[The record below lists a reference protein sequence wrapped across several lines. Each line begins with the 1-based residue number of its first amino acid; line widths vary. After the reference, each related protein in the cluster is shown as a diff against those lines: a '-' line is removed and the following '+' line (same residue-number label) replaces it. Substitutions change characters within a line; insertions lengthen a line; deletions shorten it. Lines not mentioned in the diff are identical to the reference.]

1 MNMNE
6 IQRYPQDNIAKD
18 LKKCT

>member
-1 MNMNE
+1 MNE